1 MKKFNFK
8 KAPGSDMVIMSLY
21 YLTII
26 AGIFLVS
33 FLAIAEIALAN

>member
-8 KAPGSDMVIMSLY
+8 KAPGSDLVIMSLY

-26 AGIFLVS
+26 VGISLIG
-33 FLAIAEIALAN
+33 FLAIMEIALAN